1 MKIAIIGGGASGMTA
16 ALTARE
22 SGASVTIF
30 ERMDRVGKKLL
41 STGNGRCNITN
52 KNVLEEKDGNLIH
65 YYSDQPD
72 FPRYA
77 LYNFNHLALLNEF
90 SKLGVLFRCEDGKY
104 YPYSE
109 TASTILDVM
118 RLRCERVGVKTICGA
133 KIEQISKNSMG
144 FDVCG
149 EKFDRVIV
157 AVGGSSSPHLGTDG
171 SGYELLE
178 MFGHHHNKIRP
189 AITQIRTDNT
199 LTRQLKGIKVYAN
212 VTLKQNSKVI
222 RKDYGQVMFADYG
235 ISGPPVF
242 QLSSGVRDGE
252 KFKISLDL
260 MPEFTHAEI
269 HENIRKIIDNPFCN
283 DLKADNLLSPMIN
296 KKVGQII
303 VKYCQIP
310 LSTSADNLSAR
321 EIDRLVT
328 TLKSFDL
335 EVLGTKGFQN
345 AQVTAGG
352 ILTKDFDN
360 HTMESR
366 LCKGLF
372 ACGEVLDVTGDCGGY
387 NLQWAFSSGVMA
399 GKAAVL

>member
-178 MFGHHHNKIRP
+178 MFGHHRNKS
-189 AITQIRTDNT
+189 
-199 LTRQLKGIKVYAN
+199 V
-212 VTLKQNSKVI
+212 
-222 RKDYGQVMFADYG
+222 
-235 ISGPPVF
+235 
-242 QLSSGVRDGE
+242 
-252 KFKISLDL
+252 
-260 MPEFTHAEI
+260 
-269 HENIRKIIDNPFCN
+269 
-283 DLKADNLLSPMIN
+283 LL
-296 KKVGQII
+296 
-303 VKYCQIP
+303 
-310 LSTSADNLSAR
+310 
-321 EIDRLVT
+321 
-328 TLKSFDL
+328 
-335 EVLGTKGFQN
+335 
-345 AQVTAGG
+345 
-352 ILTKDFDN
+352 
-360 HTMESR
+360 
-366 LCKGLF
+366 
-372 ACGEVLDVTGDCGGY
+372 
-387 NLQWAFSSGVMA
+387 
-399 GKAAVL
+399 